1 MEKFFPYILAL
12 MFKFLLI
19 SRFRI
24 IQKFLK
30 LGESFV
36 KMPCLL

>member
-1 MEKFFPYILAL
+1 MKKFFPYILAL

-30 LGESFV
+30 FGEGLV
-36 KMPCLL
+36 KMACLL